1 VLQSGEAVE
10 VAIPLGQDLPEIR
23 AGVRAVCA
31 DFPPDYW
38 LKIEEADEYPVE
50 FVKAMTDGGWLAT
63 LVPQEYGG
71 AGLTFRAAG
80 VILEEIMASGANSGM
95 VHAQMYTMG
104 TVLRHGSAEQKN
116 RYLPAIAEG
125 RLRLQAFGIT
135 EPTSG
140 SDTTSI
146 RTKAVRD
153 GDDYIVSG
161 QKIWTSRARQ
171 SDLMLLL
178 VRTTPRDQ
186 VEKKTDGMSVLL
198 VDMAESLERGMTI
211 RPLPAFI
218 NHQTNEVFFD
228 ELRVPAKNLIGEE
241 GKGFRYILSGLNA
254 ERILVA
260 HSLIG
265 SARWFI
271 ETAVKYANERV
282 VFGRPIGQNQGVQ
295 FPIAEAYA
303 NLAAADIMVRK
314 AATMFDAG
322 LETGEDANLAR
333 LLSGE
338 ANWEAAEACFQT
350 HGGFAAAKE
359 YHVER
364 RWREARLGRIA
375 PVSHNLVLAYIAQH
389 VLGLP
394 RSY

>member
-1 VLQSGEAVE
+1 MLQSGSAGE
-10 VAIPLGQDLPEIR
+10 VKIPLGRDLPEIR
-23 AGVRAVCA
+23 DGVRAVCA
-31 DFPPDYW
+31 RFPLNYW
-38 LKIEEADEYPVE
+38 LEIEEADAYPDE
-50 FVKAMTDGGWLAT
+50 FVAAMTEGSWLAT
-63 LVPQEYGG
+63 LIPEKYGG
-71 AGLTFRAAG
+71 AGLSFRAAG
-80 VILEEIMASGANSGM
+80 VILEEIMESGANSGM
-95 VHAQMYTMG
+95 IHAQMYTMG
-104 TVLRHGSAEQKN
+104 TVLRHGNDEQKQ

-146 RTKAVRD
+146 RTRAVRD
-153 GDDYIVSG
+153 GDDYVVTG

-186 VEKKTDGMSVLL
+186 VQKKTDGMSVLL
-198 VDMAESLERGMTI
+198 VDINESLGKGMTI

-228 ELRVPAKNLIGEE
+228 NLRVPVKNLIGEE

-271 ETAVKYANERV
+271 DTAVKYANERV

-295 FPIAEAYA
+295 FPLAESYA
-303 NLAAADIMVRK
+303 SLAAADLMVRK
-314 AATMFDAG
+314 AASMFDAG

-350 HGGFAAAKE
+350 HGGFAASKE

>member
-1 VLQSGEAVE
+1 V
-10 VAIPLGQDLPEIR
+10 PE
-23 AGVRAVCA
+23 
-31 DFPPDYW
+31 
-38 LKIEEADEYPVE
+38 
-50 FVKAMTDGGWLAT
+50 
-63 LVPQEYGG
+63 EYGG
-71 AGLTFRAAG
+71 AGLSFRAAG

-95 VHAQMYTMG
+95 IHAQMYTMG
-104 TVLRHGSAEQKN
+104 TVLRYGSVEQKQ
-116 RYLPAIAEG
+116 RYLPAIAAG
-125 RLRLQAFGIT
+125 KLRLQAFGIT

-153 GDDYIVSG
+153 GDDYVVNG

-178 VRTTPRDQ
+178 VRTTPREQ

-198 VDMAESLERGMTI
+198 VDMVEPFNKGMTI

-228 ELRVPAKNLIGEE
+228 NLRVPAKNLIGEE
-241 GKGFRYILSGLNA
+241 GKGFRYILSSLNA
-254 ERILVA
+254 ERILLS

-271 ETAVKYANERV
+271 DTAVHYANERV

-295 FPIAEAYA
+295 FPIAESYA
-303 NLAAADIMVRK
+303 SFAAADLMVRK
-314 AATMFDAG
+314 AAAMLDAG

-333 LLSGE
+333 LLSAE

-350 HGGFAAAKE
+350 HGGFAASKE

-364 RWREARLGRIA
+364 HWREARLARIA
-375 PVSHNLVLAYIAQH
+375 PISHNLVLSYIAEH
-389 VLGLP
+389 ILGLP
-394 RSY
+394 RSF